1 MTEQL
6 IGVPIVGT
14 PVVAGAGFVVLLLV
28 LFAYAW
34 TDLVLSVVHEGGHM
48 VMAVVTFRG
57 FEWFRI
63 NGTGSATTRLVDDS
77 WGPGDFI
84 LTLAGYLA
92 PPVLGLGGAAVLVRG
107 NAWGVLVIFA
117 ILMFAAFLYATGGL
131 ANAATL
137 LALVGTLLVL
147 WRGSAFLQL
156 TVAVA
161 IVWLLLIGGVIDA
174 VRMGRTGG
182 ADAAVMARRT
192 WVPAIVWQAFWVT
205 VSLVCLYAGGR
216 LLFVGTAWP
225 AGVWPFDARA

>member
-1 MTEQL
+1 MDDL
-6 IGVPIVGT
+6 IGVPVVGA

-34 TDLVLSVVHEGGHM
+34 TDLILSVVHEGGHM

-57 FEWFRI
+57 FRWFRI
-63 NGTGSATTRLVDDS
+63 IGTGSAETELVDDS

-92 PPVLGLGGAAVLVRG
+92 PPLLGLGGAAVLARG
-107 NAWGVLVIFA
+107 NAWGILVISA
-117 ILMFAAFLYATGGL
+117 ILMFAAFLYAREGL
-131 ANAATL
+131 ANVVTLAAAGAL
-137 LALVGTLLVL
+137 LLLL

-156 TVAVA
+156 TVAVV

-174 VRMGRTGG
+174 VKMGRRGG

-192 WVPAIVWQAFWVT
+192 WIPALVWQAFWVT
-205 VSLVCLYAGGR
+205 VALVCLYAGGR

-225 AGVWPFDARA
+225 AGVWPFDVRA